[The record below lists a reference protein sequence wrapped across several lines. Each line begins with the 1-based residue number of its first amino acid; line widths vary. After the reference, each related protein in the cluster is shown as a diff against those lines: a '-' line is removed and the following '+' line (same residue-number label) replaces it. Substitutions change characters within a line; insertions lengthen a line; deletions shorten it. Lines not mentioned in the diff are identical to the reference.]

1 VILIPFDAERA
12 LEDYY
17 AGALDIKARFV
28 NIPLY
33 ADEAT
38 VLAIL
43 DELGDAEVEL
53 LTWFQLPADARGM
66 YPCLLTATSY
76 EVGAAQTFF
85 GLMTQRF
92 HVGYR
97 DPAWDGDGLTMQ
109 AISAEPHYRAV
120 NFTDA
125 AYLASPNGLCLRT
138 GWSLTQETDDA
149 MYTAAS
155 VLNPLGAAIARDD
168 AEIARSD
175 NVGTAHWN
183 RGDAGQAYNL
193 LVLPEG
199 ATRQDYGIAWTVYSD
214 ANPSGY
220 DVLDADGNPTGKMYT
235 PEMGVS
241 ASGVELSDDI
251 ESAQLLAD
259 TVGETGVVET
269 GIALDV
275 TLIVPASDD
284 DIAVTLTGEDWSLA
298 QTVSSGESA
307 RLTWV
312 RFVIPPGN
320 AGEATLMI
328 GGDEI
333 ATYTVVDP
341 PRNFDAPD
349 PAEMDITIGEG
360 FDGIGKLVGIRAER
374 TDVSPENPPEIDF
387 IWEAMA
393 TTQTAYTVFA
403 QLISEDGLLIA
414 QSDSQPVDGERP
426 TTSWVEGEY
435 IVDRHRLNFNVTDY
449 TGVAYVIV
457 GFYDANGR
465 VETELGTDHLSIP
478 LEFSV
483 SPSG

>member
-1 VILIPFDAERA
+1 
-12 LEDYY
+12 
-17 AGALDIKARFV
+17 
-28 NIPLY
+28 
-33 ADEAT
+33 
-38 VLAIL
+38 
-43 DELGDAEVEL
+43 
-53 LTWFQLPADARGM
+53 
-66 YPCLLTATSY
+66 
-76 EVGAAQTFF
+76 
-85 GLMTQRF
+85 
-92 HVGYR
+92 
-97 DPAWDGDGLTMQ
+97 
-109 AISAEPHYRAV
+109 
-120 NFTDA
+120 
-125 AYLASPNGLCLRT
+125 
-138 GWSLTQETDDA
+138 
-149 MYTAAS
+149 
-155 VLNPLGAAIARDD
+155 LNPLGAAIARDD

-175 NVGTAHWN
+175 NVGTAGWN

-193 LVLPEG
+193 LILPARAPKQVYE
-199 ATRQDYGIAWTVYSD
+199 IAWTVYSD

-220 DVLDADGNPTGKMYT
+220 DVLDADDNPSGKTYT
-235 PEMGVS
+235 PDTKII

-251 ESAQLLAD
+251 ETAQLLTDNAGD
-259 TVGETGVVET
+259 NNVIET

-275 TLIVPASDD
+275 TLVVSANH
-284 DIAVTLTGEDWSLA
+284 DIEATLAGEDWSLT
-298 QTVSSGESA
+298 QTISAGESA
-307 RLTWV
+307 RLAWV
-312 RFVIPPGN
+312 RFVVPPGN
-320 AGEATLMI
+320 AGEATLTVD
-328 GGDEI
+328 GEEI
-333 ATYTVVDP
+333 AKYTVVDP
-341 PRNFDAPD
+341 PRNFAAPD

-449 TGVAYVIV
+449 TGVASIIV

-483 SPSG
+483 SPTG

>member
-1 VILIPFDAERA
+1 
-12 LEDYY
+12 
-17 AGALDIKARFV
+17 
-28 NIPLY
+28 
-33 ADEAT
+33 
-38 VLAIL
+38 
-43 DELGDAEVEL
+43 
-53 LTWFQLPADARGM
+53 
-66 YPCLLTATSY
+66 
-76 EVGAAQTFF
+76 
-85 GLMTQRF
+85 
-92 HVGYR
+92 
-97 DPAWDGDGLTMQ
+97 
-109 AISAEPHYRAV
+109 
-120 NFTDA
+120 
-125 AYLASPNGLCLRT
+125 
-138 GWSLTQETDDA
+138 
-149 MYTAAS
+149 
-155 VLNPLGAAIARDD
+155 
-168 AEIARSD
+168 
-175 NVGTAHWN
+175 VGTAHWN
-183 RGDAGQAYNL
+183 RGDEGQAYNL

-307 RLTWV
+307 RLAWV
-312 RFVIPPGN
+312 RFVVPPGN
-320 AGEATLMI
+320 AGEATLTVD
-328 GGDEI
+328 GEEI
-333 ATYTVVDP
+333 AKYTVVDP

-349 PAEMDITIGEG
+349 PAEMGITIGEG